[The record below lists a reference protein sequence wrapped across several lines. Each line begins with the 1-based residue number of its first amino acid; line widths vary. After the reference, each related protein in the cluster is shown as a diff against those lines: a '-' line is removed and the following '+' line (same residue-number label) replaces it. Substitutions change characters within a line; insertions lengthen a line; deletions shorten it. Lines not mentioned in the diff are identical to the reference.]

1 MAQVIYN
8 YPKSSCKCWDCEHN
22 KYTKPIGN
30 PTNMSVR
37 GCISSDLYDCNNK
50 RQFKVQQEP
59 TNKTGKI
66 LLNPSVVSPDKY
78 DKTFRAINVDNCPGS
93 ACIGTTFLNSDARLH
108 NAASN
113 TRLQLDKPPL
123 NSTQKLNTLNSDKS
137 LDRYGQGYKSYADV
151 NAGQYLYYIDKQT
164 EDTHYQP
171 LFSKKST
178 VIGTMYK
185 DPMGVMKPQYERVPK
200 ENPCE
205 KSGDYCLSFM
215 RDTQYHRE
223 DLLSRQMSKIFQER
237 YTPRWTNI
245 NR

>member
-8 YPKSSCKCWDCEHN
+8 YPKSSCKCRDCEH
-22 KYTKPIGN
+22 TKPISN
-30 PTNMSVR
+30 PTDMSVS

-50 RQFKVQQEP
+50 HQFKVQQEP

-66 LLNPSVVSPDKY
+66 LLNPPVVSQDKY
-78 DKTFRAINVDNCPGS
+78 DKTFRVINVDDCPGS
-93 ACIGTTFLNSDARLH
+93 ACVGTTFLNSDPRLY

-113 TRLQLDKPPL
+113 TWLQLDKPPL

-137 LDRYGQGYKSYADV
+137 LNKYGQVYKSYADIT
-151 NAGQYLYYIDKQT
+151 GHTQYYIDKQT
-164 EDTHYQP
+164 EDTHYEP
-171 LFSKKST
+171 LFSKKAT

-185 DPMGVMKPQYERVPK
+185 DPMGVLKPQYERIPK

-223 DLLSRQMSKIFQER
+223 DLLSRQMSKIFSER
-237 YTPRWTNI
+237 YAPRWTNI
-245 NR
+245 NK